1 MTALE
6 FIEKVKGFNNRV
18 DSASKELNNLVK
30 NNRSNF
36 GLVADSIKT
45 TLEYKLAKKE
55 YQNAF
60 NELRIFNKSVSN
72 KIKSEANKI
81 NRGY

>member
-6 FIEKVKGFNNRV
+6 FIKKVKGFNNRV